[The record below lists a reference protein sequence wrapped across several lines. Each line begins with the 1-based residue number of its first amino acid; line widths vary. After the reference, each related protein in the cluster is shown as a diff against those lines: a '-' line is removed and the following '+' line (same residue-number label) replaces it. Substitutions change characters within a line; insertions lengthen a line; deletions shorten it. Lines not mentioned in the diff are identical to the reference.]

1 MCLNDRPLTDKWC
14 SPSVMPPQ
22 PGPTCRGCLVIGQR
36 QWALILVV
44 LEMAVAGRRM
54 MEVIVSV
61 PVTTCHYQPG
71 PGSWD
76 TPTPSWS
83 GYLRCTELQTTKY
96 AVSVHL
102 PGNAMLLY
110 LNTRSNIETK
120 GQMSGPKPE
129 PASGG
134 KRGKGLGARVTRS
147 PAPAAM
153 VCIQSRARRGLN

>member
-1 MCLNDRPLTDKWC
+1 M
-14 SPSVMPPQ
+14 
-22 PGPTCRGCLVIGQR
+22 
-36 QWALILVV
+36 
-44 LEMAVAGRRM
+44 
-54 MEVIVSV
+54 IVSV
-61 PVTTCHYQPG
+61 TDTTSHYQPG

-96 AVSVHL
+96 AVCPSAWQCSAVL
-102 PGNAMLLY
+102 VY

-134 KRGKGLGARVTRS
+134 KRG
-147 PAPAAM
+147 
-153 VCIQSRARRGLN
+153 

>member
-1 MCLNDRPLTDKWC
+1 MLIVNRYLIFTEIRRIICRRRQCRW
-14 SPSVMPPQ
+14 SW
-22 PGPTCRGCLVIGQR
+22 CRGGDWSRCPALSL
-36 QWALILVV
+36 ALILVV

-61 PVTTCHYQPG
+61 TVTTSHYQPG

-96 AVSVHL
+96 AVCVHL
-102 PGNAMLLY
+102 PGSAVLLY

-134 KRGKGLGARVTRS
+134 KRG
-147 PAPAAM
+147 
-153 VCIQSRARRGLN
+153 